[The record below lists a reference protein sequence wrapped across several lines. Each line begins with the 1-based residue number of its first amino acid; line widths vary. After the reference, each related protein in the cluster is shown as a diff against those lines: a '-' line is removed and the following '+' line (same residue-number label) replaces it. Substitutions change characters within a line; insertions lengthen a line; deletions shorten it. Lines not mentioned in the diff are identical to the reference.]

1 MTDQAPGEFTEESA
15 TIEHQNVVENIREIL
30 LKLEE
35 RLDIATLYTK
45 FLKLSDDVSKEM
57 KILLKALTSPR
68 TSIRRPE
75 ELDHMESQR
84 QNIQQLFLQTCNLS
98 KNCMAMLDEKADAQ
112 IDIIAAKNNITNVM
126 DRLNAQQSDL
136 IQAWSADKSREK
148 SRQSK
153 VLELQ
158 AKANQLA
165 EELSQFQFMPF
176 LHLSEEPSFMVSSLE
191 HSYSQITRLREIV
204 KQLEDW
210 RKISSDEEVN
220 LSPSVKD
227 QVAKGQVCYFLV
239 SCSKVPNKITVG
251 LH

>member
-1 MTDQAPGEFTEESA
+1 
-15 TIEHQNVVENIREIL
+15 
-30 LKLEE
+30 
-35 RLDIATLYTK
+35 
-45 FLKLSDDVSKEM
+45 
-57 KILLKALTSPR
+57 
-68 TSIRRPE
+68 
-75 ELDHMESQR
+75 
-84 QNIQQLFLQTCNLS
+84 
-98 KNCMAMLDEKADAQ
+98 MAMLDEKAHAQ

-210 RKISSDEEVN
+210 PKISSDEEVN
-220 LSPSVKD
+220 LSPSIKD

-239 SCSKVPNKITVG
+239 SYSKVPNKLTVG